1 MKRRGF
7 LKSGILLAPG
17 ALATSLAPEAA
28 WALVQP
34 SERYFRKMASF
45 DDPHPTDVMAREED
59 FQLLR
64 LTLRRIKR
72 VQKLVGYGN
81 FNILNFDDM
90 LRVAKSYTSVEQFTR
105 AELGF
110 LEKFF
115 YVDASTYGFYG
126 TKVMRNLTDDVDRK
140 KTAYVRGSGQR
151 IFKGPALERY
161 KRIERAVGPDVVLT
175 SGVRSV
181 VKQLYLFMRK
191 AERANGNLSL
201 ASRSLAPPGYSF
213 HAIGD
218 FDVGKRGLG
227 GANFTVAFARTDVYR
242 RLVEL
247 GFITMRY
254 PQRNLLGVRFE
265 PWHIRV
271 V

>member
-1 MKRRGF
+1 MNRRGF
-7 LKSGILLAPG
+7 LKSGLALAQG
-17 ALATSLAPEAA
+17 ALATSFAPSSA

-45 DDPHPTDVMAREED
+45 DDPHPTDVVAPTED

-64 LTLRRIKR
+64 KTLGRINR
-72 VQKLVGYGN
+72 VQKMVGFGN

-90 LRVAKSYTSVEQFTR
+90 LKVARSYASVERFTR
-105 AELGF
+105 EELDF
-110 LEKFF
+110 LEKLF

-126 TKVMRNLTDDVDRK
+126 TKVMEKLTDDVDRR
-140 KTAYVRGSGQR
+140 KTAYVRGTGQR
-151 IFKGPALERY
+151 IFRGPALERY
-161 KRIERAVGPDVVLT
+161 KSIRRAVGPELVLT
-175 SGVRSV
+175 SGVRSI

-191 AERANGNLSL
+191 AERSNGNLSL

-227 GANFTVAFARTDVYR
+227 GANFTQAFAVTDVYH

-247 GFITMRY
+247 GFVKIRY

>member
-1 MKRRGF
+1 MKRRSF
-7 LKSGILLAPG
+7 LRTGSLLVPG
-17 ALATSLAPEAA
+17 ALAASLTPGTA

-45 DDPHPTDVMAREED
+45 DDPHPMDVMAREED

-64 LTLRRIKR
+64 LTLSRIKR

-81 FNILNFDDM
+81 FNLLNFDDM
-90 LRVAKSYTSVEQFTR
+90 LRVAKSYTSVERFSR
-105 AELGF
+105 AELTF
-110 LEKFF
+110 LESLF
-115 YVDASTYGFYG
+115 YADASSYGFYG
-126 TKVMRNLTDDVDRK
+126 TKVLRNLTDDVDRK
-140 KTAYVRGSGQR
+140 NTTYVRGSGQR
-151 IFKGPALERY
+151 IFRGPALKRY
-161 KRIERAVGPDVVLT
+161 QSIKKAVGPELVLT

-181 VKQLYLFMRK
+181 VKQLYLFMHK

-218 FDVGKRGLG
+218 FDVGKKGLG
-227 GANFTVAFARTDVYR
+227 GANFTAAFARTDVYQ
-242 RLVEL
+242 RLVNL
-247 GFITMRY
+247 GFVKMRY
-254 PQRNLLGVRFE
+254 PQRNLLGVRYE